1 MSESKEYANEAFLE
15 FKQALK
21 DAKGYLKDA
30 WRSIK
35 QEDLSK
41 EYAHLIFEVTPGYLG
56 TVAEMYNIP
65 DEHKDKFTNLSIVV
79 PKDQEADSLNYIT
92 GRRSKEELNFIP
104 SELHTELHNI
114 HEAGALKLV
123 RRIDLGT
130 DFNPNTGEMK

>member
-30 WRSIK
+30 WRYVR
-35 QEDLSK
+35 QEDLSS
-41 EYAHLIFEVTPGYLG
+41 EYAHLIFEVTPGYLD
-56 TVAEMYNIP
+56 TVAKMFNIP
-65 DEHKDKFTNLSIVV
+65 AEHKDKFTNLSIVV
-79 PKDQEADSLNYIT
+79 PKDQEAGSLSYIL
-92 GRRSKEELNFIP
+92 GRRSKEELSFIP
-104 SELHTELHNI
+104 SKLHTELRNI

-130 DFNPNTGEMK
+130 DFDPSTGDMK